1 MEPIDVPNAS
11 RKSKED
17 KRSASVKEEEE
28 KHVDFEEDVE
38 DKGNEIEKGNINE
51 LRKRTDS
58 ADKREIQKAMEA
70 FPTYGKPK
78 DENRDRRSSS
88 IVMSKMV
95 LNDPASTLRSTT
107 KAQAKL
113 GYTQTSA
120 MLTWQN
126 ISCDN
131 DNDIRLFPTCGYVK
145 PGQMLCVLGGG
156 DTSGIA
162 DLFRILRDPSRIYRS
177 KDNGT
182 YVAHG
187 DILLNGLP
195 PGKFYKRFV
204 LPLLSVQSVFI
215 AAICGGRKK

>member
-1 MEPIDVPNAS
+1 MEPIRVSSEKEVKS
-11 RKSKED
+11 RKS
-17 KRSASVKEEEE
+17 EECKLQIE
-28 KHVDFEEDVE
+28 
-38 DKGNEIEKGNINE
+38 NEINQNNNNNQTEHGSINE
-51 LRKRTDS
+51 LKRKHRTAS
-58 ADKREIQKAMEA
+58 EEQREFEQVLDGFRNAKNKKQERETTIA
-70 FPTYGKPK
+70 
-78 DENRDRRSSS
+78 
-88 IVMSKMV
+88 ISKLV
-95 LNDPASTLRSTT
+95 LDDPSSTLRSTT
-107 KAQAKL
+107 RAQAKL

-156 DTSGIA
+156 DNAGIA
-162 DLFRILRDPSRIYRS
+162 DLFRILRDPSRIYNS
-177 KDNGT
+177 KDHGT

-204 LPLLSVQSVFI
+204 FLIYLLSHFMQN
-215 AAICGGRKK
+215 AAV

>member
-1 MEPIDVPNAS
+1 MEPIKVPKVS
-11 RKSKED
+11 RKSKEQKSEPIATEQD
-17 KRSASVKEEEE
+17 EE
-28 KHVDFEEDVE
+28 KHIHFEQEE
-38 DKGNEIEKGNINE
+38 IGNTEKGNINE
-51 LRKRTDS
+51 LRNQRTES
-58 ADKREIQKAMEA
+58 ADKKEMEKALSA
-70 FPTYGKPK
+70 FPSYGKK
-78 DENRDRRSSS
+78 KENRNRDSRSSS

-95 LNDPASTLRSTT
+95 LNDPSSTLRSTT
-107 KAQAKL
+107 RAQAKL

-156 DTSGIA
+156 DNAGIA
-162 DLFRILRDPSRIYRS
+162 DLFRILRNPSRIYNS
-177 KDNGT
+177 KDKGT

-204 LPLLSVQSVFI
+204 LFFI
-215 AAICGGRKK
+215 FVYEQ

>member
-11 RKSKED
+11 RKSKEE
-17 KRSASVKEEEE
+17 RQSNASLKEEEE
-28 KHVDFEEDVE
+28 KHVHFAEDVE
-38 DKGNEIEKGNINE
+38 NTGNEIEKGNINE
-51 LRKRTDS
+51 LREKRTES
-58 ADKREIQKAMEA
+58 EEMMLQMEKAL
-70 FPTYGKPK
+70 PSYGKPK
-78 DENRDRRSSS
+78 ERDRVRSSS
-88 IVMSKMV
+88 LVMSKMI
-95 LNDPASTLRSTT
+95 LNDPSSTLRSTT

-113 GYTQTSA
+113 GYTQTCA

-145 PGQMLCVLGGG
+145 PGEMLCVLGGG
-156 DTSGIA
+156 DNSGIA

-204 LPLLSVQSVFI
+204 CALFCIFCVI
-215 AAICGGRKK
+215 